1 VSEII
6 LRDKLI
12 FILIKLSYQA
22 VESMRNGMT
31 PEEASKDA
39 IQRIVKK
46 YPNFTGAL
54 VAMDKFGNHSKY
66 LTFFF
71 F

>member
-1 VSEII
+1 
-6 LRDKLI
+6 
-12 FILIKLSYQA
+12 
-22 VESMRNGMT
+22 MRNGMT